1 MQPAF
6 VPALAVTRESQ
17 REVKES
23 AAENAPGLASG
34 SQIKTKE
41 YNKNLPEPER
51 TTKIDNAAAGGQVKV
66 EVKCDSDDNSDNC
79 SKTHESEVEMR
90 EARKMEDHLMIA
102 ELLP

>member
-1 MQPAF
+1 MQPAS

-23 AAENAPGLASG
+23 VAENAPGLASG
-34 SQIKTKE
+34 SEIKTKE
-41 YNKNLPEPER
+41 YNNNLPEPER

-66 EVKCDSDDNSDNC
+66 EVECDFDDNSENC
-79 SKTHESEVEMR
+79 SKTHESEVEIR